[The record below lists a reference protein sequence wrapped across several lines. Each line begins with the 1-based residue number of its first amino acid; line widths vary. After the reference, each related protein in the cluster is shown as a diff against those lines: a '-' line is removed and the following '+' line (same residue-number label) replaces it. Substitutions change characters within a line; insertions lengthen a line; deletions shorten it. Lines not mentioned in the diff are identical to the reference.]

1 MNESSLMKEAV
12 DSIHNAIRAL
22 GKIESFREARGI
34 LGNPEITDPRCSLS
48 GIKEKLE
55 YTLSTIVNKERSD
68 LRKEY
73 SSKIKNGESLSPDD
87 MEVIAELLENR

>member
-12 DSIHNAIRAL
+12 DSINNAIRTL
-22 GKIESFREARGI
+22 GRIESSRKARGV

-48 GIKEKLE
+48 GIKEELE
-55 YTLSTIVNKERSD
+55 YTLSAMINKERSD

-87 MEVIAELLENR
+87 MDAIAELLENR